1 MLSGSVKVPASC
13 SLKKKKSYIFQDPE
27 KAPQEVAKSSL
38 TQTELAQDAN
48 SFTYWSAEGFALLIV
63 DFIKIFFY
71 KSLAKLLECGCVTQS
86 KLNVLSYSKP
96 VEFKIAAQSHQ
107 SSFFFAQNNI

>member
-13 SLKKKKSYIFQDPE
+13 SLKKKKSCIFKDPE
-27 KAPQEVAKSSL
+27 KAPQEVAKSSPM
-38 TQTELAQDAN
+38 QTELAQDAN

-63 DFIKIFFY
+63 DFIKTFFFY

-96 VEFKIAAQSHQ
+96 VEFKIAAQSHHQ
-107 SSFFFAQNNI
+107 LFFVHNI